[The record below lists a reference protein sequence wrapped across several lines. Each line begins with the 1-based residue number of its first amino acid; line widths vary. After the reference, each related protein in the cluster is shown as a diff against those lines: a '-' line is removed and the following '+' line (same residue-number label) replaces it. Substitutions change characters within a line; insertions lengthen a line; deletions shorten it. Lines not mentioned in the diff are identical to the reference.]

1 MGLVNAVVPDDQL
14 DAEVDSWCEQILQR
28 SPVGLRMAKLAL
40 NSASDLLYGA
50 IQPGY
55 ELMAINHIHG
65 DEVQEGI
72 TAFRERR
79 SPDWRTFRGGA
90 GPAVSP

>member
-1 MGLVNAVVPDDQL
+1 MAV
-14 DAEVDSWCEQILQR
+14 
-28 SPVGLRMAKLAL
+28 
-40 NSASDLLYGA
+40 SDLLYGA

-90 GPAVSP
+90 GPPVSP